1 MRRAGAGIRPSAR
14 HGIRLT
20 LIAVAL
26 AGLVTGFVV
35 RLFGAGEWSQAIW
48 AAATLPVL
56 FALVAEIVVSLRRG
70 EVGLDIVAALS
81 MTAALAFGQ
90 ELAAAVVAL
99 MYAGGQALEAF
110 AERRANRSM
119 TALLERVPRSAL
131 RHADGALET
140 VPLEAVRPGDI
151 LLIRRGETVPVDGVV
166 QSRLAVLDLSVLTG
180 ESVPARLEQG
190 GAVLSGALNA
200 GDAFDMLASRTASE
214 STYAGIVALIE
225 AAERAKAPM
234 ARLADRFALAFLALT
249 VVMAGGAWAWT
260 GDPTRGLA
268 VLVVATPCPLILA
281 VPVAIVCGVSRA
293 ARLGILVK
301 GGAALEAL
309 SRVRSLVLDKTG
321 TLTHGSA
328 RLVRSEVEAGWSEAE
343 VLRLAASLD
352 QASSHIIARALVSAA
367 REAGLPLTTPSA
379 VRETPGEGL
388 EGEVGGRQ
396 VVLGGPSFV
405 AGRAGTGGEGRG
417 ASEPGAN
424 RVVVAV
430 DGEWAGT
437 LVLADTLRAGTGHLL
452 GALRGA
458 GIDRIVIASGDRGEV
473 VDAVAAGLPV
483 DVALGDLSPEGKLAV
498 IAAEQARA
506 PVMMVG
512 DGVNDAPALAAAD
525 LGVALGA
532 TGAAASAEAAD
543 VVILVDRL
551 DRLLPAIT
559 IARDARRI
567 ALQSVWAGLLMSF
580 GGMVAAALGYL
591 SPVQGALIQEAID
604 VAVILNALR
613 ALGGGEAPI
622 RPGSRPEPSGAAR
635 GEVVELRP

>member
-1 MRRAGAGIRPSAR
+1 MRGAGDGIRPSVR
-14 HGIRLT
+14 HNLRLA

-26 AGLVTGFVV
+26 AGLVTGFLV

-56 FALVAEIVVSLRRG
+56 FALVAEIAVSLRRG

-166 QSRLAVLDLSVLTG
+166 QSGLAVLDLSVLTG

-234 ARLADRFALAFLALT
+234 ARLADRFAVAFLALT

-328 RLVRSEVEAGWSEAE
+328 RLVRSEVGAGWSEAE

-405 AGRAGTGGEGRG
+405 AGRVGAGGESGG

-437 LVLADTLRAGTGHLL
+437 LVLADTLRAGTDNLL
-452 GALRGA
+452 RALREA
-458 GIDRIVIASGDRGEV
+458 GIDRIVIASGDRREV
-473 VDAVAAGLPV
+473 VEAVAAGLPV

-551 DRLLPAIT
+551 DRLLPAVT

-613 ALGGGEAPI
+613 ALGGGGTPI
-622 RPGSRPEPSGAAR
+622 RPSSRPDPIGPAR